1 MNFNFATLTFGSL
14 AAIAL
19 LAAPIGIVNIAH
31 AQNGAQGN
39 GPRGGGR
46 IERLTQ
52 ALDLSEDQVT
62 QIESIHTESQSQK
75 DAILTAEQRA
85 TLESSETQGRRAWR
99 QLDLSDGQK
108 EQMRALRDSTREQ
121 VSAVLTPEQR
131 TQMEELHAAR
141 GKGRGH
147 RGGERLEQLNL
158 TDAQSAEIET
168 IRTSTRTQ
176 MEALLTTEQRATL
189 ESSDDTQGRRA
200 WRQLDLSDTQ
210 KEQMRALRE
219 ASHEQIQGVLT
230 EEQRQQLEDMRQE
243 RGNRRGER
251 QSNRRQGQGFRAS
264 R

>member
-31 AQNGAQGN
+31 AQNGGQGN

-75 DAILTAEQRA
+75 DAILTAEQRV

-158 TDAQSAEIET
+158 TDAQSA
-168 IRTSTRTQ
+168 
-176 MEALLTTEQRATL
+176 
-189 ESSDDTQGRRA
+189 
-200 WRQLDLSDTQ
+200 
-210 KEQMRALRE
+210 
-219 ASHEQIQGVLT
+219 
-230 EEQRQQLEDMRQE
+230 
-243 RGNRRGER
+243 
-251 QSNRRQGQGFRAS
+251 
-264 R
+264 